1 MRPVISYDDITP
13 TQPGTAFQV
22 GPQAPSG
29 HPPLAKKRRTNQR
42 PANGRQQYSQHWDDP
57 GNQAQRMSYD
67 EGVGMAGDDLENGEE
82 GEESRELTHEEIW
95 DDSVLVNAWDSAM
108 AEYKAFHG
116 SDGKWKEEPV
126 TKSPLWYNVPPSENK
141 TKAKGK
147 AKASTSTST
156 PAYGAQNYQADA
168 ESEADSGPIDFET
181 FVPSHDP
188 SLAAAMS
195 AVPGASALWES
206 PGSFVSQDEAFSR
219 ALSAMYWGGYY
230 TAIYHYHRNLGAGTC
245 VGEETGE
252 PDREGNEAQGERQGD
267 EADEELLPTQR

>member
-108 AEYKAFHG
+108 AEYKVCAPHGLLFHFLVIDRLFLSVRPSMDLMVSG
-116 SDGKWKEEPV
+116 RRSQSRSRLCRLFASLLL
-126 TKSPLWYNVPPSENK
+126 KSY
-141 TKAKGK
+141 
-147 AKASTSTST
+147 
-156 PAYGAQNYQADA
+156 
-168 ESEADSGPIDFET
+168 
-181 FVPSHDP
+181 
-188 SLAAAMS
+188 
-195 AVPGASALWES
+195 
-206 PGSFVSQDEAFSR
+206 
-219 ALSAMYWGGYY
+219 
-230 TAIYHYHRNLGAGTC
+230 
-245 VGEETGE
+245 
-252 PDREGNEAQGERQGD
+252 
-267 EADEELLPTQR
+267 